1 MKHNNK
7 AFTLI
12 ELLVVVLIIG
22 ILSAIAIPQYQKA
35 VYRARNTKLKNYVT
49 AIATAQQSYYLA
61 NGKFAADFKDL
72 DIDLPFA
79 APGTRPNVNI
89 QPCNKVVPG
98 TDSLREGEN
107 IHVFFNNFS
116 TGLSS
121 SIAVVALY
129 TTGPYKCAGI
139 GRLLGT
145 QSKNISP
152 SFCVEYADPSFVTT
166 GDFCKKVEK
175 GELTYTDPWGSRYYS
190 LD

>member
-1 MKHNNK
+1 MKHNKK

-79 APGTRPNVNI
+79 APGTQPNVNI
-89 QPCNKVVPG
+89 QPCNKIVPG
-98 TDSLREGEN
+98 TDSLREEN
-107 IHVFFNNFS
+107 GIQVFFS
-116 TGLSS
+116 ARSPIPS
-121 SIAVVALY
+121 YISVVALY

-145 QSKNISP
+145 RSENISP
-152 SFCVEYADPSFVTT
+152 SFCVEHAEPSFVTT